1 MAVAMLTLVA
11 LMGASCTNSQA
22 AVDLGTA
29 VRGNVVELVDAPATV
44 TARAVATLSAP
55 ADGTLA
61 ALYVAP
67 GAQVGPGQMLALVDS
82 PTAQQRLA
90 DARRALEALS
100 SAGGSRAG
108 VDLSGAQR
116 RTDAAAAGA
125 FGAARDVATKIVDPT
140 LRAVLLGQVDAAE
153 KAYREAAASARA
165 LISSVQRG
173 LASVNQAM
181 GALTAAQRTQAQ
193 AAYNLA
199 QSTVDALTL
208 RAPVAGVV
216 QLGGPAVGGSGAL
229 SADAT
234 AAAAAAAGA
243 SGLGDL
249 LGGAA
254 QSGSQNGGPG
264 VDPAPV
270 LGARVSAGTPL
281 LTVVDTSELGLL
293 AAVDE
298 TDVLLVQPGV
308 AAGVELDAAPGATYR
323 ASVRSVDVLPG
334 ASARGGVSYR
344 VRLTLAAG
352 SYADGRAAPVP
363 RPGMS
368 AVAHLEVRSATGAVV
383 VPAAAV
389 FNAEG
394 RDAVWVV
401 RDGKAQRAAV
411 TIGVA
416 GQDLVQVVGGLAEGE
431 RIVVRGA
438 DQVRA
443 GQQVP

>member
-1 MAVAMLTLVA
+1 MALAVLTLVA
-11 LMGASCTNSQA
+11 LMGASCTNNQA

-29 VRGNVVELVDAPATV
+29 ARGDVVELVDAPATV

-90 DARRALEALS
+90 DARRALDALRS
-100 SAGGSRAG
+100 GGGSGGG

-125 FGAARDVATKIVDPT
+125 FAAGRDAATKIVDPT

-216 QLGGPAVGGSGAL
+216 QLGGPAAGGSGAL

-243 SGLGDL
+243 TGLGDL

-254 QSGSQNGGPG
+254 QAGGQNNGPG

-270 LGARVSAGTPL
+270 LGGRVSAGTPL
-281 LTVVDTSELGLL
+281 LTVVDTGELGLL

-308 AAGVELDAAPGATYR
+308 TAGVELDAAAGATYR
-323 ASVRSVDVLPG
+323 ATVRSVDVLPG

-344 VRLTLAAG
+344 VRLSLAAG
-352 SYADGRAAPVP
+352 RYADGRAAPVP

-401 RDGKAQRAAV
+401 RDGKAQRAPV

-416 GQDLVQVVGGLAEGE
+416 GQDLVQVVGGLAEGD